1 MASFIVKSKNDF
13 KPKSKTIC
21 CNSMQED
28 EIPLEL
34 EFDNDDRPI
43 THRQMNGTMIAFNNS
58 QQEISFIEGK
68 KLLDE
73 ERSSNH
79 SRSLHA

>member
-1 MASFIVKSKNDF
+1 MYEVPLPTLMDSDSDEEIVPNKPSQNNRVTSFIVKSKNDI

-34 EFDNDDRPI
+34 EFEHDDRPI
-43 THRQMNGTMIAFNNS
+43 THR
-58 QQEISFIEGK
+58 
-68 KLLDE
+68 
-73 ERSSNH
+73 
-79 SRSLHA
+79 

>member
-1 MASFIVKSKNDF
+1 
-13 KPKSKTIC
+13 
-21 CNSMQED
+21 MQED

-34 EFDNDDRPI
+34 EFENDDRPI

-68 KLLDE
+68 
-73 ERSSNH
+73 
-79 SRSLHA
+79 